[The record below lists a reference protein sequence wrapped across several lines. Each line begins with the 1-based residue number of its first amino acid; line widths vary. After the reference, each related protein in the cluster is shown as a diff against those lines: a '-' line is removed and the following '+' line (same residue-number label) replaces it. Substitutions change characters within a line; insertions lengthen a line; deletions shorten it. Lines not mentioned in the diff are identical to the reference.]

1 MDKQMV
7 NQTKTDENLLDH
19 TDSGK
24 LNDKKINTRNH
35 HCKIPSNKMKGKYS
49 K

>member
-24 LNDKKINTRNH
+24 LNDKKNKHT
-35 HCKIPSNKMKGKYS
+35 KPSLQDPLK
-49 K
+49 